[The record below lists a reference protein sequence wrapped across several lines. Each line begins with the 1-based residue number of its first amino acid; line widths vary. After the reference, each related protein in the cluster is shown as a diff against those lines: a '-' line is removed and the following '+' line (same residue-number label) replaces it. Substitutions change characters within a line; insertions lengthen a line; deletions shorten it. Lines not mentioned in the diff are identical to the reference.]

1 MIVEVE
7 VHIMMDT
14 GLDYISSVCR
24 CALFHIYSKPFSIVI
39 SEFISEFTTCGCVT
53 AKETMDFLC
62 PFLGKEMEV

>member
-39 SEFISEFTTCGCVT
+39 SEFTTCGCVT